1 MDVLGRFTVTAKLWS
16 QLDVWQPR
24 EHRGELH
31 RGGVGGVDTGQVHTP
46 QADVPGG
53 LDGHVL
59 QRLQHLLPDGALDWA
74 RLEHDGRVRRMRL
87 QVEGRREGWP
97 A

>member
-1 MDVLGRFTVTAKLWS
+1 MVTAKLWS

-46 QADVPGG
+46 
-53 LDGHVL
+53 
-59 QRLQHLLPDGALDWA
+59 RLMSQGALMVPSFSGSSTFFRVEPWTGHA
-74 RLEHDGRVRRMRL
+74 WNAMAESDG
-87 QVEGRREGWP
+87 
-97 A
+97 